1 MTVDS
6 NSVCVEPLADRRRS
20 ADRPRV
26 AAGAELPREV
36 VDVLRLR
43 GVARG
48 PVLLLTASA
57 AGGGGHEAAP
67 QFQLTCGALNEA
79 PALASRGGGS
89 RPRSLISGAPRPRH
103 VA

>member
-6 NSVCVEPLADRRRS
+6 NSVCVEPIADAPRS

-79 PALASRGGGS
+79 PALASRGGFAALVFLFFGS
-89 RPRSLISGAPRPRH
+89 PG
-103 VA
+103 